1 MKGKLKYLL
10 FLLIMLAVCPKAN
23 VQAQTYTAQFND
35 KYQWIPN
42 TFVNKEKGGN
52 TKYQQ
57 LAVIARKSDNQFVY
71 CIEPGTPLDS
81 SQTYDGQDYDQSYVA
96 NMTQSQWRRIQ
107 LLAYYGYGYSDSE
120 VNHNDLKWYSVTQF
134 MIWQTV
140 PHGYDIYFAD
150 SLNGNRITKYTSE
163 MAEMEDLLNKHYA
176 TPNFGATNYEM
187 VIGNTL
193 KLTDNSGVLSKYA
206 VSSNSFISA
215 NKSGNDLYLTA
226 NAVGN
231 TTISLTKRDVKY
243 SHPTIVYVKPG
254 TQDVVQAGSYDP
266 IDTNINIK
274 IVGGKI
280 AINKVDRDTGLSKP
294 QGDATLKG
302 AVYGVY
308 REDGSYVTEIITDEN
323 GYAKSGYLPSLGRF
337 FLQEKT
343 PSKGYELDTN
353 KYYFDITKENL
364 EPLIPVQEK
373 VIERDVTFFKVY
385 AQDKTG
391 FITGEPNVT
400 FDIIL
405 KSKNEKYTSITT
417 DSRGYAS
424 VKLPYGTYIVKQMTS
439 TTNFEKV
446 EDFEITINEN
456 TDQPLY
462 KLIAND
468 EITAKLK
475 VVKVDAETGLTIP
488 VKGIKFKI
496 KNIDTGEYVEQTITY
511 PTVETISV
519 FETDENGILYTPF
532 ELLSGNYVL
541 EELDQV
547 VDGYLWN
554 KEGLKFTIGD
564 NTPIVNDEKLG
575 PVLEVKFKNH
585 QVKGQIIIN
594 KKGEEIKIEDGTYK
608 YIKIDLEGATFEI
621 RANENIII
629 NGYKYYN
636 KGDLVGTIKTDENG
650 FASIEGLPLG
660 KYTIQE
666 ISSSNGNLVDET
678 IYEIELVYK
687 NQYTEVI
694 IENKKIDNYL
704 PKGELDFSKTDLTS
718 GKEIPNTKVEIFY
731 INEDTNERE
740 LIFTGITNSKG
751 KIKIPNLFVGKFVII
766 ETEAA
771 TGYKL
776 SDEEVFFEIKENGE
790 IIKAN
795 MTNEKITST
804 VKIHK
809 VDEANNPLAGVTI
822 GIYDLEGNLVYSGV
836 TDENGDIEVEVEYG
850 SYYLQ
855 EIATLEDYELSDEKV
870 YFDITEDGELIQ
882 HTLVNKLKEI
892 EVPNTGANSYVN
904 VIAGVIV
911 LLGTGLIIV
920 SSKKKNKK

>member
-10 FLLIMLAVCPKAN
+10 FLLIMLAVCPKVN

-57 LAVIARKSDNQFVY
+57 LAVIARKSDGQFVY

-81 SQTYDGQDYDQSYVA
+81 TQTYEGQDYDQSYVA
-96 NMTQSQWRRIQ
+96 NMTQSQWERIQ

-120 VNHNDLKWYSVTQF
+120 VDHNDLKWYSVTQF
-134 MIWQTV
+134 MIWKTV

-150 SLNGNRITKYTSE
+150 SLNGNRITRYTNE
-163 MAEMEDLLNKHYA
+163 MAEMERLLSNHYA
-176 TPNFGATNYEM
+176 TPDFGSSNYEM

-193 KLTDNSGVLSKYA
+193 KLTDNSGVLSKY
-206 VSSNSFISA
+206 VVESNSFISA

-231 TTISLTKRDVKY
+231 TTVSLTKKDVKY

-280 AINKVDRDTGLSKP
+280 AINKVDRDTGLSTP

-308 REDGSYVTEIITDEN
+308 REDGSYVTEIVTDEN

-385 AQDKTG
+385 AQNETG

-405 KSKNEKYTSITT
+405 KSKNEKYASITT

-462 KLIAND
+462 KLIANN

-496 KNIDTGEYVEQTITY
+496 KNLDTGEYVEQTITY

-532 ELLSGNYVL
+532 ELLSGNYIL

-554 KEGLKFTIGD
+554 KEGLEFTIGE
-564 NTPIVNDEKLG
+564 NAPIVNDEKLG
-575 PVLEVKFKNH
+575 PVLEVKFQNN

-594 KKGEEIKIEDGTYK
+594 KKGEEIKIEDGTYE
-608 YIKIDLEGATFEI
+608 YVKIDLEGAIFEI
-621 RANENIII
+621 RASEDIVV

-636 KGDLVGTIKTDENG
+636 KGDLVGTIKTDKDG
-650 FASIEGLPLG
+650 FASLENLPLG

-678 IYEIELVYK
+678 IYETELVYK
-687 NQYTEVI
+687 DQYTEVI
-694 IENKKIDNYL
+694 IENKKMENYL
-704 PKGELDFSKTDLTS
+704 AKGDLEFSKTDLTT
-718 GKEIPNTKVEIFY
+718 GKGIADVKVEIFH
-731 INEDTNERE
+731 INEETDERE
-740 LIFTGITNSKG
+740 LIFTGITDSEG
-751 KIKIPNLFVGKFVII
+751 KIKITDLFVGKFVII

-771 TGYKL
+771 TGYRL

-790 IIKAN
+790 IVKAN

-809 VDEANNPLAGVTI
+809 VDEDNNPIEGVTI
-822 GIYDLEGNLVYSGV
+822 GVYDLEGNLIYSGV
-836 TDENGDIEVEVEYG
+836 TDENGDIEFIVEYG
-850 SYYLQ
+850 SYYFQ
-855 EIATLEDYELSDEKV
+855 EIATLEEFELSDEKV
-870 YFDITEDGELIQ
+870 YFDVTEDGEYIQ
-882 HTLVNKLKEI
+882 KTLVNELKEI
-892 EVPNTGANSYVN
+892 EVPNTSSNTYIDM
-904 VIAGVIV
+904 IAGAIILMGVS
-911 LLGTGLIIV
+911 LIII
-920 SSKKKNKK
+920 SNKRKK